1 MENHESRTELVE
13 QQTGQ
18 RPQEL
23 GDQQRIDQKAR
34 ALTMEQDR
42 NSTSGTSEPEVSR
55 IEPQLGRD
63 TRTEHV
69 LNGDEAA
76 IVCESIAHKKNW
88 IEQNPHAPASQL
100 EKMRKD
106 IADGEAQIKMTPI
119 GNCPTE

>member
-1 MENHESRTELVE
+1 MENRESRTELFE
-13 QQTGQ
+13 KQTGQ
-18 RPQEL
+18 HSQEL

-42 NSTSGTSEPEVSR
+42 NRTSGTSGPEISR
-55 IEPQLGRD
+55 IEPVSRGH
-63 TRTEHV
+63 TEHV
-69 LNGDEAA
+69 LDGDEAA
-76 IVCESIAHKKNW
+76 AVCETIAHKKMW

-106 IADGEAQIKMTPI
+106 IAEGEAQVQRTPL